1 MSELDGQPRVF
12 YPRCRAMLSI
22 VFDGYEADQL
32 GSVERPEIIWVLPKS
47 CTVHCNKYNQ
57 ADSWQ
62 MVFSAVDLPHDP
74 ATVRAGDAEIYMY
87 DAGSMDDSTMVLS
100 RQLPNP
106 IMGDGSFTQD
116 HEPLIVG
123 LFDEH
128 SLEMSNDGKW
138 VTLQGQDYT
147 QLLLRHWPPAKG
159 THRAR
164 RIPVGQRLDH
174 WAAAILAEV
183 EPTGKMQVKVAGG
196 YEMKVGLPV
205 VGASEIVGHKR
216 GIPIQQETTY
226 FDVLMKVCTRH
237 GYICYVSGL
246 NLVIDRPK
254 NITDITTH
262 DVKHMAWGNNI
273 ENLSLTRKL
282 GKEKVPRL
290 IMKCWDDVRR
300 CMLIVEVPDTG
311 PHAKEIAIAKNPS
324 KRTTDTQHIKAAT
337 AAKSAKKP
345 KATKTVTLKEFDEY
359 VIVPMYG
366 IHSEEALR
374 RAGEARRNLLGRG
387 ERKIVCKTRDL
398 VDLNGVGIMNLK
410 AGDAAMI
417 HWQDFNSE
425 TFYQKSVEE
434 RIEVLKARGY
444 QQDVAYVIAESFE
457 KLANRKER
465 PMRIREATYSFDN
478 DGGLSIE
485 MEMVDFVTVEASKG
499 EQVQMAVGMA
509 SRLGIFAPR
518 KVQ

>member
-1 MSELDGQPRVF
+1 
-12 YPRCRAMLSI
+12 
-22 VFDGYEADQL
+22 
-32 GSVERPEIIWVLPKS
+32 
-47 CTVHCNKYNQ
+47 
-57 ADSWQ
+57 
-62 MVFSAVDLPHDP
+62 
-74 ATVRAGDAEIYMY
+74 
-87 DAGSMDDSTMVLS
+87 
-100 RQLPNP
+100 
-106 IMGDGSFTQD
+106 
-116 HEPLIVG
+116 
-123 LFDEH
+123 
-128 SLEMSNDGKW
+128 
-138 VTLQGQDYT
+138 
-147 QLLLRHWPPAKG
+147 
-159 THRAR
+159 
-164 RIPVGQRLDH
+164 
-174 WAAAILAEV
+174 
-183 EPTGKMQVKVAGG
+183 
-196 YEMKVGLPV
+196 
-205 VGASEIVGHKR
+205 
-216 GIPIQQETTY
+216 
-226 FDVLMKVCTRH
+226 
-237 GYICYVSGL
+237 
-246 NLVIDRPK
+246 
-254 NITDITTH
+254 
-262 DVKHMAWGNNI
+262 
-273 ENLSLTRKL
+273 
-282 GKEKVPRL
+282 
-290 IMKCWDDVRR
+290 
-300 CMLIVEVPDTG
+300 
-311 PHAKEIAIAKNPS
+311 
-324 KRTTDTQHIKAAT
+324 
-337 AAKSAKKP
+337 
-345 KATKTVTLKEFDEY
+345 
-359 VIVPMYG
+359 MYG